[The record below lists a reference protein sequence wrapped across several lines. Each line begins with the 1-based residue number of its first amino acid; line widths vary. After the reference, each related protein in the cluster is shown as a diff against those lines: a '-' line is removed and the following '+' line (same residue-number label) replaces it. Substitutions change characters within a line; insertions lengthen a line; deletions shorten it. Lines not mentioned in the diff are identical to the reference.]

1 MENAAE
7 LKNLVSKLIYRN
19 PRLSLSLLLSLFL
32 SLLLTPSSK
41 TLIVP
46 AFPNRYSTAFD
57 PFSVNHGMIN
67 QPGARRLD

>member
-19 PRLSLSLLLSLFL
+19 PRLSLSLFL